1 MSKVKLSISIDD
13 SIYNMFK
20 HKPNISR
27 YIQEVLREDLI
38 EKQRDTIA
46 KRLTGQLKTDDD
58 FMRMVKGFCHD
69 YMEERRRGDW
79 ND

>member
-1 MSKVKLSISIDD
+1 MSKVKLSVSIDE
-13 SIYNMFK
+13 SIFNMFK

-46 KRLTGQLKTDDD
+46 KRLVEQLKQDND
-58 FMRMVKGFCHD
+58 FIRSVKDICHD
-69 YMEERRRGDW
+69 YMEERQRGDW
-79 ND
+79 S